1 MSKKS
6 SGSYFK
12 DHGFNPLQ
20 IKDGR
25 IVRLRKDGRIKADL
39 GPYKPGK
46 NKLKVVANG

>member
-12 DHGFNPLQ
+12 NHGFNPMQ

-25 IVRLRKDGRIKADL
+25 IVRLRKDGSIKADL
-39 GPYKPGK
+39 GPH
-46 NKLKVVANG
+46 KVKKGSK

>member
-1 MSKKS
+1 MANRS

-12 DHGFNPLQ
+12 DHGFNSLQ

-39 GPYKPGK
+39 GPYRPGK
-46 NKLKVVANG
+46 NKVKVVANG